1 MQAEAKHIG
10 GHHMNARELLATTI
24 SDEILNLLEDAEDDD
39 KEFDI
44 LLTNIDELISGYR
57 I

>member
-1 MQAEAKHIG
+1 MVN
-10 GHHMNARELLATTI
+10 MRELLAMTL

>member
-1 MQAEAKHIG
+1 
-10 GHHMNARELLATTI
+10 MNARELLATTI
-24 SDEILNLLEDAEDDD
+24 SDEILNLLEDAEDAD